1 MDKKWLM
8 GLLGLLSMPFVM
20 AEPSMVQRVWGWF
33 INLGNLEFLGI
44 SDGSI
49 VVAFTRLLIWI
60 FVFTVFFAV
69 ITMFGGRTGT
79 AIGFLSRGQAGV
91 VAFVMATITAIFI
104 PAQVLLAT
112 GAGWATIVS
121 LVLIGGP
128 IVGIGY
134 MIFRIPGWMPANPRA
149 AIFLQFLLC
158 LLLIWILLVMKYHLG
173 RMVGVGA

>member
-8 GLLGLLSMPFVM
+8 GVLSLLSIPFVAAEESMLQGVWHTFLSAGNLSFLGL
-20 AEPSMVQRVWGWF
+20 
-33 INLGNLEFLGI
+33 

-60 FVFTVFFAV
+60 FVFTIFFAV
-69 ITMFGGRTGT
+69 ITQFGGRTGT
-79 AIGFLSRGQAGV
+79 AIGFLNRGQAMV

-121 LVLIGGP
+121 LVLVGGP
-128 IVGIGY
+128 IVGIGF
-134 MIFRIPGWMPANPRA
+134 MIFRIPGLMPASPRG
-149 AIFLQFLLC
+149 AIFLQFLLSV
-158 LLLIWILLVMKYHLG
+158 LLLWILMVMKYHVG
-173 RMVGVGA
+173 RMM